1 MRPRLHSALL
11 QQHVQNQL
19 TMQRHRTSVAAAL
32 YGNLKLHFFTATSWL
47 GSISEVAREL
57 DIPKKAILF
66 IC

>member
-1 MRPRLHSALL
+1 
-11 QQHVQNQL
+11 
-19 TMQRHRTSVAAAL
+19 MQRHRTSVAAAL
-32 YGNLKLHFFTATSWL
+32 YGNLKMHFFTATSWL